1 MKSARKYVL
10 LGLAV
15 VLFAALLSGCSV
27 TVGPKPIPGD
37 IKICA
42 REGSVISGWVYIDD
56 YDMDE
61 YIDGWYGPYCTDW
74 IRTTLDEEHRLEIR
88 GSTRTWRTWFTPTR
102 DRQTITVYYTPD
114 GETLTVEYSY

>member
-1 MKSARKYVL
+1 MKLARKYVL

-15 VLFAALLSGCSV
+15 ALLAALLSGCSV
-27 TVGPKPIPGD
+27 TVTPRYGE

-42 REGSVISGWVYIDD
+42 REDSVISGWVYIDD
-56 YDMDE
+56 DDMDE
-61 YIDGWYGPYCTDW
+61 YIDGWDGPYCTDW

-114 GETLTVEYSY
+114 RETLTLEYSY

>member
-15 VLFAALLSGCSV
+15 VLLAALLSGCSV
-27 TVGPKPIPGD
+27 AVTPRYGE

-42 REGSVISGWVYIDD
+42 RERSAISGWVYIDGD
-56 YDMDE
+56 DMDE
-61 YIDGWYGPYCTDW
+61 YIDGWDGPYCTKW
-74 IRTTLDEEHRLEIR
+74 IYTTLDEEHLLEIR
-88 GSTRTWRTWFTPTR
+88 GSEIWRTWFTPTR
-102 DRQTITVYYTPD
+102 DRQTITVYTPD